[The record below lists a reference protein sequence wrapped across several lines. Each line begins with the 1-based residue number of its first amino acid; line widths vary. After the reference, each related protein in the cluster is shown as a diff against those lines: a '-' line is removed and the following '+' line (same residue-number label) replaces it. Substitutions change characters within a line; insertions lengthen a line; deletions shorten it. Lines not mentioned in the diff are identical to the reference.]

1 MSESHRDD
9 EDLAELSGLA
19 RRTAAEAAALIQR
32 MRAEAVDV
40 AGTKSSATDVVTRAD
55 LAAEDLI
62 RERILAA
69 RPDDGFIG
77 EEGQDVRSTSAVTW
91 VVDPID
97 GTVNYLYGLP
107 HYAVSIAAQ
116 VASETVVGV
125 VRAPVLGAEFWAV
138 RGRGSFR
145 GDARL
150 QVRQGS
156 DWSAALVAT
165 GFGYEAAIRE
175 RQGRAV
181 AALLPQIRDIRRL
194 GSCALDICAVAEGMV
209 DAYVESGPNLWDH
222 AAAALVA
229 QEAGARFEV
238 QPSATGRDLLLCAP
252 HGGFATFAE
261 LAHACEF

>member
-1 MSESHRDD
+1 MLDRHGD
-9 EDLAELSGLA
+9 DLAELSRLA
-19 RRTAAEAAALIQR
+19 RRTAAEAADLIQR

-55 LAAEDLI
+55 LASEALI

-77 EEGQDVRSTSAVTW
+77 EEGEDVSSTSAVTW

-125 VRAPVLGAEFWAV
+125 VRAPVLGAEFWSV
-138 RGRGSFR
+138 RGGGSYL
-145 GDARL
+145 GDVRL
-150 QVRQGS
+150 RIQPTT

-165 GFGYEAAIRE
+165 GFGYQAAIRE
-175 RQGRAV
+175 QQGRAV
-181 AALLPQIRDIRRL
+181 AALLPQVRDIRRL
-194 GSCALDICAVAEGMV
+194 GSCALDICAVAHGSV

-238 QPSATGRDLLLCAP
+238 RASTTGRDLLLCAP
-252 HGGFATFAE
+252 TEGFDAFAA
-261 LAHACEF
+261 LAETCAF